1 MDFIKQDD
9 IFAVN
14 GTHLQG
20 YVFATYDEIKAILGE
35 PNDGPDADIDGKV
48 TCEWII
54 EFEDGTVATIYDWKT
69 YSGTPRAGYE
79 WHVGGKSTRV
89 VRIVEE
95 MLAGDHYLV
104 DEFEETFDL
113 HSD

>member
-1 MDFIKQDD
+1 MDFIKQD
-9 IFAVN
+9 IFAASR
-14 GTHLQG
+14 THLQG
-20 YVFATYDEIKAILGE
+20 YVFATYAEIEAILGK
-35 PNDGPDADIDGKV
+35 PNEGPDSDIDGKV
-48 TCEWII
+48 TCEWIL

-79 WHVGGKSTRV
+79 WHVGGESAKA
-89 VRIVEE
+89 VRLVEE
-95 MLAGDHYLV
+95 MLAGEHYLV